1 MQPRRK
7 ILFFD
12 WRDIDCGHVRW
23 LTPDGTQYGVGNPP
37 LPQVE
42 MHAEQVAVPHG
53 IRLAAQPAQKTE
65 PVDDWR
71 GWGRIIY
78 EDGRYKSW
86 YFEAGGQ
93 SKWGSGSPAHG
104 QVTDTITVVGVE
116 SSDGFAWKEFTRCD
130 INIAGQRG
138 FDGFTFFV
146 DPHGTPEERYKIVYC
161 STPPPEVG
169 ARWFAEYQKLPA
181 HLRDYRMSAEHQY
194 AMYYAASPD
203 GITWTAVREPIMLHP
218 SDTDSTFFWDEEIGK
233 YVFYTRLMREGR
245 RWVGRAVSDDFL
257 HWGGVEE
264 MLWPRLDDP
273 PDYDIYL
280 NGHSTYPG
288 LPEYRL
294 LFPMFYHRFTERSDI
309 WLYTSTDGIAW
320 RRIPGGPVIAP
331 GPVGAWDSEF
341 LGSGK
346 DLMPFGDGKIATPY
360 SGTPYPHKYPRFPAV
375 WDAWQMGWA
384 WWPQDRLCA
393 LTADREGEFQ
403 TVPLQPAGKEL
414 RVNFRVPRGGDVR
427 IGLVG
432 VDGRS
437 AQDCD
442 PMHGDETAKIVTWSG
457 SAALNLPNDE
467 PVALHVKLRCAELFA
482 LEWV

>member
-12 WRDIDCGHVRW
+12 WRDIQCGHVRW

-53 IRLAAQPAQKTE
+53 IRLVAQPARKTE

-71 GWGRIIY
+71 GWGRIIH

-104 QVTDTITVVGVE
+104 KVTDTLTVVGVE
-116 SSDGFAWKEFTRCD
+116 SSDGFVWKEFTRSD
-130 INIAGQRG
+130 INIAGQFG

-146 DPHGTPEERYKIVYC
+146 DPHGKPEERYKIVYC
-161 STPPPEVG
+161 SAPPPEVG
-169 ARWFAEYQKLPA
+169 ARWYQEYEKLPER
-181 HLRDYRMSAEHQY
+181 LRDYRMSAEHQY

-203 GITWTAVREPIMLHP
+203 GMTWIAIHEPIMLHP
-218 SDTDSTFFWDEEIGK
+218 SDTDSTFCWDEEIGK

-245 RWVGRAVSDDFL
+245 RWVGRAESDDFL

-294 LFPMFYHRFTERSDI
+294 LFPMFYHRFNERSDI
-309 WLYTSTDGIAW
+309 RLYSSADGIAW

-346 DLMPFGDGKIATPY
+346 DLMPFGEGKIATPY
-360 SGTPYPHKYPRFPAV
+360 SGTPYPHKYPRWPAV
-375 WDAWQMGWA
+375 WDAWRMGWA
-384 WWPQDRLCA
+384 WWPEDRLCA
-393 LTADREGEFQ
+393 VVADREGEFQ

-414 RVNFRVPRGGDVR
+414 RINFRAPRGGEVR

-432 VDGRS
+432 INGQSV
-437 AQDCD
+437 QDCD
-442 PMHGDETAKIVTWSG
+442 PMHGDETAKTVTWGG
-457 SAALNLPNDE
+457 SAALSLPNDE
-467 PVALHVKLRCAELFA
+467 PVVLHVKLRCAELFA
-482 LEWV
+482 LEWS